1 MRIYLCWLDWDEVA
15 WKAETRH
22 LAKRSGGER
31 APKYGTTRRCPTVPG
46 IRTLTAKSKIG
57 QHGASVLANLGVAYY
72 MYR

>member
-22 LAKRSGGER
+22 LANGAAANER
-31 APKYGTTRRCPTVPG
+31 RNTTRRCPTVPG

-72 MYR
+72 R

>member
-22 LAKRSGGER
+22 LANKRSGGER
-31 APKYGTTRRCPTVPG
+31 APEYM
-46 IRTLTAKSKIG
+46 
-57 QHGASVLANLGVAYY
+57 Y